1 MRPARDDFAKKIATL
16 FFRLL
21 RDRLLGLAGEGG
33 GRLRRADPATKV
45 VPAKRLQ
52 GQGRSGAGQKNTLA
66 SVSGKTNQAV
76 LFFFPA
82 KFDFIRWRCF
92 GICEFLRK
100 RVIGLHQRKIALQ
113 VPDAS
118 LLRIIP
124 LELFFFCET
133 DQPIFDPG

>member
-1 MRPARDDFAKKIATL
+1 MFNVLHIELRPARDDFAKKIAAL

-66 SVSGKTNQAV
+66 SVSGKTNRAV
-76 LFFFPA
+76 LVFSQQSLA
-82 KFDFIRWRCF
+82 LLDVDAL
-92 GICEFLRK
+92 EF
-100 RVIGLHQRKIALQ
+100 V
-113 VPDAS
+113 S
-118 LLRIIP
+118 S
-124 LELFFFCET
+124 
-133 DQPIFDPG
+133 